1 MQRYW
6 GGSNVATQVM
16 EISQYNTNVTAPNGS
31 FLSNSDRILKDDIQD
46 LDKDICLDILE
57 NINAKTYKRNDM
69 NNEKRVGFISNEFDE
84 KLNDDMKNIIGSLK
98 DDNGEHKTTTLD
110 YARLTTI
117 LWSVCQN
124 LNERIKVLE
133 AK

>member
-1 MQRYW
+1 MKIDVY
-6 GGSNVATQVM
+6 S
-16 EISQYNTNVTAPNGS
+16 SNVTAPNGS
-31 FLSNSDRILKDDIQD
+31 FVSNSDRKLKDDIQD
-46 LDKDICLDILE
+46 LNKDVCLNLLE
-57 NINAKTYKRNDM
+57 NINAKTYTRNDM

-84 KLNDDMKNIIGSLK
+84 KLNDDMKNIVGSNK
-98 DDNGEHKTTTLD
+98 DNDGNHDTTTLD

-124 LNERIKVLE
+124 LNERIKLLE

>member
-1 MQRYW
+1 
-6 GGSNVATQVM
+6 
-16 EISQYNTNVTAPNGS
+16 
-31 FLSNSDRILKDDIQD
+31 
-46 LDKDICLDILE
+46 
-57 NINAKTYKRNDM
+57 M

-84 KLNDDMKNIIGSLK
+84 KLNDDMKNVTGSLK
-98 DDNGEHKTTTLD
+98 NEEGEHITTTLD